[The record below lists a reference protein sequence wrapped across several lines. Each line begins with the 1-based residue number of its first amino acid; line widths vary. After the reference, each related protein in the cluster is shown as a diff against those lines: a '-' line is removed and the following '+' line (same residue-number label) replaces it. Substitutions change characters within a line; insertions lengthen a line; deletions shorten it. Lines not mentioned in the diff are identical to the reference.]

1 MAEYQVNV
9 AATSN
14 SSANTFDEFIELKA
28 ASGTSITLKRV
39 RVSFIATTP
48 ADNLCQIK
56 ITRNSAAGTFTSGTS
71 YTPLKLRQNS
81 PASTVTA
88 TIKNSTNAAQVGT
101 ITDTPVYDGVNTRSV
116 YEWIAADQEEWIES
130 VVAQYIAI
138 SLAVSAA
145 SFQCNVTAI
154 WEE

>member
-14 SSANTFDEFIELKA
+14 SAANTFDEFIELKSA
-28 ASGTSITLKRV
+28 ANTAITLKRV

-56 ITRNSAAGTFTSGTS
+56 VLRNSAAGTFTSGTS

-81 PASTVTA
+81 PTSTATV
-88 TIKNSTNAAQVGT
+88 TIKNGTNAATVGT
-101 ITDTPVYDGVNTRSV
+101 TTDTPIFDGVNTRSV
-116 YEWIAADQEEWIES
+116 YEWIAADNEEWIES
-130 VVAQYIAI
+130 VVAQYIVIA
-138 SLAVSAA
+138 LAVSAA
-145 SFQCNVTAI
+145 SFQCNVTAV